1 MEDTLGPLILLACG
15 VFLVCIGVLNSRW
28 FILMRGSPLNPFLPQ
43 IFIRAIYACLGL
55 VVITLAVLML
65 AGFDLRSTPVVS
77 IEVDGGPGMKL
88 VATVQADNEVGKI
101 EGPIP
106 NAITATGQNVA
117 YRVENVGETGTMT
130 VTVLVNGY
138 LVNTI
143 VVDED
148 HPIVRGTVV
157 RGRVSQNAEQ
167 KQYP

>member
-1 MEDTLGPLILLACG
+1 MEDTLGPLLLLACG
-15 VFLVCIGVLNSRW
+15 VFVVCIGVFNSRW

-43 IFIRAIYACLGL
+43 IFIRVIYAFLGL

-65 AGFDLRSTPVVS
+65 AGFDLRSTPIVS
-77 IEVDGGPGMKL
+77 IEVDGSPGMKL
-88 VATVQADNEVGKI
+88 VVTVKADNEEGKI

-106 NAITATGQNVA
+106 NAIPATGQNVA
-117 YRVENVGETGTMT
+117 YTVENVGETGTMT
-130 VTVLVNGY
+130 VLVNGY
-138 LVNTI
+138 LMNTM

-167 KQYP
+167 KRHP